1 MLLGA
6 CRPRY
11 LSPSA
16 STARVN
22 LVEQGI
28 FIDTQVGRKAIARE
42 RLLND
47 RAARLRHYTYLLGE
61 MSNYEGGIK
70 SASRLVSPTC
80 CSTGENGASGGERG
94 RWAGP
99 RET

>member
-11 LSPSA
+11 LSPSHSA
-16 STARVN
+16 ARVN

-28 FIDTQVGRKAIARE
+28 SIDTKGGRKAIARE

-47 RAARLRHYTYLLGE
+47 RAARLWHYTYLLGE

-70 SASRLVSPTC
+70 SAARFFWGVSAHPP
-80 CSTGENGASGGERG
+80 
-94 RWAGP
+94 GP
-99 RET
+99 RPRPRCP